1 VAAILRQS
9 KQNPELMGHRIA
21 YAHDDLV
28 TYSPITKKHVADGMT
43 VAELCAAAMEYSD
56 NTAANLL
63 MNIVGGP
70 AAVTAFARS
79 IGDREFRIDRWE
91 PDLNTALPGDA
102 RDTSTPEAMA
112 RSLKRLALGEALDL
126 LQQAQLCEWL
136 RANTTGGR
144 RIRAGVPSDW
154 QIGDKT
160 GSGDYGTAN
169 DVAVLWPPH
178 HQPVVAAIYTTQLSR
193 SAKPCDEA
201 IAGAS
206 RIMVRWM
213 SPA

>member
-136 RANTTGGR
+136 RANTTGAGGFGPAF
-144 RIRAGVPSDW
+144 RA
-154 QIGDKT
+154 IGKLET
-160 GSGDYGTAN
+160 KR
-169 DVAVLWPPH
+169 
-178 HQPVVAAIYTTQLSR
+178 VAATMARLMTLLCCGHLIINL
-193 SAKPCDEA
+193 
-201 IAGAS
+201 
-206 RIMVRWM
+206 
-213 SPA
+213 